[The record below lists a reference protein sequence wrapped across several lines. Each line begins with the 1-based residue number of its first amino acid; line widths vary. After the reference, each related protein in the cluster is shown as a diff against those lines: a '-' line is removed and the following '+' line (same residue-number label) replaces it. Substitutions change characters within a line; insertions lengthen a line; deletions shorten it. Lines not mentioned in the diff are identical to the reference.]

1 VLAIAVLSLFR
12 RTGKLARRL
21 DAMTRGENGRSLE
34 GTLEAHVDK
43 VYAVARELD
52 AIEARTAILEGAQR
66 RAFQRIGLVR
76 YNPFEDTGGNQSF
89 AVALLDATGDGF
101 VLSSLHA
108 RAGTRVYAKTV
119 AAGRAESALSNEEQE
134 ALKLAL
140 ASFGEARRA
149 S

>member
-1 VLAIAVLSLFR
+1 VLAIAVLLLFR

-21 DAMTRGENGRSLE
+21 DAMTRGANGRSLE
-34 GTLEAHVDK
+34 GTIEAHVDK

-76 YNPFEDTGGNQSF
+76 FNPFEDTGSNQSF
-89 AVALLDATGDGF
+89 AVALLDAMGDGF

-108 RAGTRVYAKTV
+108 RSGTRVYAKTV
-119 AAGRAESALSNEEQE
+119 AGGRAESALSNEEQE